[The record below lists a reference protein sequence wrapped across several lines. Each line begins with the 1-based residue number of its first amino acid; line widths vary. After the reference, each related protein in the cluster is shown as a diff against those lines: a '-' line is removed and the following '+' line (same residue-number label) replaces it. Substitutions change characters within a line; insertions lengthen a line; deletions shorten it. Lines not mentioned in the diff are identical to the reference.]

1 MAFYMHG
8 PLFDYEFS
16 IYNVNPYSLFMWN
29 VRFNMYDFV
38 CPIGFNFCI
47 VEFCVS
53 YTTLMTRTIINI
65 WYTSTTILILL
76 FNI

>member
-16 IYNVNPYSLFMWN
+16 IYNVNPYSLFY
-29 VRFNMYDFV
+29 VKRRFNMYDFV

-47 VEFCVS
+47 VESRVS
-53 YTTLMTRTIINI
+53 YTISMTSTIINI
-65 WYTSTTILILL
+65 
-76 FNI
+76 